1 VSSSRIAL
9 ALVLVLAVSTALT
22 LAQNRY
28 IIERDDLYGFSDK
41 SGTPVI
47 PPEYGAVKAFSEG
60 LAPVYKDGAWGFID
74 TEGKIQISARFLH
87 AENFSSGLAAVQ
99 VTDEWGYIDQSGKSV
114 IEPHFLEAH
123 RFSEGVAPVK
133 SEEGWLFID
142 KAGTKLNVLAG
153 FEDATSFNEGLAAVM
168 VSGKWR
174 FITHDGKKQ
183 FDREFLQATN
193 FSQGLAAVQEKGNAK
208 FGFID
213 HRGRD
218 VVEPAFED
226 AKAFS
231 EGLAAVRL
239 DGRWGYI
246 DTSGQLYIANHYPLF
261 AHEFR
266 EGMAVVSDPVRGAS
280 MYIDGLGKPQFFRST
295 RPGDTERGTASGAR
309 CPLTLSSAPPKAE
322 IYLIPLYI
330 WDQGERNELAPSKLT
345 DSALKD
351 YLNLEAK
358 RTEFF
363 RGRTDLTD
371 YPVLEQNYMAIFRL
385 GDAIQR
391 LKVEV
396 LLRPNNNF
404 SVSFEPQ

>member
-1 VSSSRIAL
+1 MGSV
-9 ALVLVLAVSTALT
+9 AVI
-22 LAQNRY
+22 LAQNLY

-41 SGTPVI
+41 SGKSVI
-47 PPEYGAVKAFSEG
+47 SPGYGAVKAFSEG
-60 LAPVYKDGAWGFID
+60 LAPVYKNGCWGFID
-74 TEGKIQISARFLH
+74 TEGKIRIRPEFLH
-87 AENFSSGLAAVQ
+87 ADIFSNGLAAVQ
-99 VTDEWGYIDQSGKSV
+99 VNDEWGYIDQTGKSV
-114 IEPHFLEAH
+114 IEPHFLEAR
-123 RFSEGVAPVK
+123 RFSEEVAPVR

-142 KAGTKLNVLAG
+142 KAGTKLEGLSG

-168 VSGKWR
+168 VSGKRR

-183 FDREFLQATN
+183 FDREFVHATD
-193 FSQGLAAVQEKGNAK
+193 FSQGLAAVQEEENAK

-213 HRGRD
+213 RTGRD
-218 VVEPAFED
+218 VVKPAFED

-231 EGLAAVRL
+231 EGLAAVCL

-246 DTSGQLYIANHYPLF
+246 DTSGQLHIANHYPLF

-266 EGMAVVSDPVRGAS
+266 EGLAVVSDPVRGAS
-280 MYIDGLGKPQFFRST
+280 MYIDGLGKPQFFKST

-309 CPLTLSSAPPKAE
+309 CPLTLFSASPKAE
-322 IYLIPLYI
+322 VYLIPLYI
-330 WDQGERNELAPSKLT
+330 WDQGERNEPPPSKLS

-351 YLNLEAK
+351 YLNLEAT

-371 YPVLEQNYMAIFRL
+371 ERVLEQNYMAIFRL
-385 GDAIQR
+385 GDAMQR
-391 LKVEV
+391 LRVEV
-396 LLRPNNNF
+396 LLLRKNKV